1 MRIKLFLMLLLVAVM
16 PALAQTASL
25 TGRVVDADTGN
36 PIAGATVSISG
47 QGAMVTTGPSGDFSI
62 SNTKAGE
69 AVLTVE
75 ATGYAVSARQLLLYN
90 NQSVSA
96 GVIRLYSETQGGD
109 FYEDNADML
118 FDEQAM
124 EDEEGNTQTISA
136 LTGAADDVYYSTAS
150 YNFGPMYF
158 RYRGYD
164 SRYQQV
170 YLNGISFNDVIRG
183 RFNFSTLLGMTSR
196 AFRNKTT
203 TLGMSAADFGFGGL
217 GGSVNYNTQASSY
230 APGFYGTASY
240 TNSNY
245 MIRAM
250 GIYSTGLMKNGW
262 AVTVSGIG
270 RWADEGVIEGTFYNS
285 FGLFASAEKVFN
297 PNHSLSITA
306 FGGPTQRATSTATYQ
321 EAYDLMGSNLYNPN
335 WGWQDGKKRSA
346 RITDTFDPTFMLNWL
361 YKTDRT
367 QVNTGAAVRWVNYS
381 SAALNWRFAND
392 PNPTYYR
399 NLPSFWYNVQENES
413 MGDYYLEQWQT
424 NPQMSQIN
432 WDAMYQTNYLTNE
445 RDRYKS
451 HEDQTGA
458 NYIQERRH
466 SNQFNLMLNSYFNH
480 RINDQMSI
488 QGGVSGNYTRG
499 HWYKTIRDLLGGDFW
514 LDVDP
519 FSDREITLNPM
530 LLQNDLDNP
539 NRRVGEGDKFG
550 YNYYINAYKL
560 DAWLQ
565 NVINLPHWDLNYG
578 LRIGYTQYQR
588 DGKMRNGR
596 SPHNSLGQGKTHRF
610 DEGGLKLGAVYKI
623 DGRNFIQAHAEY
635 NTQAP
640 LVDNLYISPRIKDD
654 ACTDPK
660 TERILS
666 FDLGYGWNYRR
677 FRGAITGFFTQMDD
691 GIERSSFYDDR
702 YSSFTNYVLTGVK
715 KVYKGVEVGAAY
727 KLTSSLT
734 ATAAGTYSRFQYKN
748 NPQGTRSFESGM
760 LPDTIQTVYLKNYYV
775 GSTPQYAFN
784 IGLDWAA
791 PKNWYFDVNCT
802 WQGDSYVNLS
812 PVYHESLPDLYGA
825 WPGAAV
831 APDEEKWL
839 QEKAAELATQDKLK
853 NAFTVNLSIGKSI
866 YFNRN
871 VSLNL
876 NLSVNNILNNKD
888 VVTWAYQQGRVD
900 TDNYSR
906 SRWPNRYSY
915 AQGTRVFFN
924 VGVRF

>member
-1 MRIKLFLMLLLVAVM
+1 MRIKLFLLLMLAAIM
-16 PALAQTASL
+16 PALAQTASV

-36 PIAGATVSISG
+36 PIAGATVTLSSG
-47 QGAMVTTGPSGDFSI
+47 ATVTTGPTGDFSI
-62 SNTKAGE
+62 SNVQPGE
-69 AVLTVE
+69 TMLSVE
-75 ATGYAVSARQLLLYN
+75 AQGYAMAGRQVLLFD
-90 NQSVSA
+90 NQSVAA
-96 GVIRLYSETQGGD
+96 GTIKVYSEFQNGD
-109 FYEDNADML
+109 YYEDHADML
-118 FDEQAM
+118 FDEAVM
-124 EDEEGNTQTISA
+124 EDEEGNSQTITA
-136 LTGAADDVYYSTAS
+136 LTGAADDIYYSLAS

-164 SRYQQV
+164 SQYQQV

-183 RFNFSTLLGMTSR
+183 RFNFSTLMGMTSR

-217 GGSVNYNTQASSY
+217 GGAINYNTQASSY

-245 MIRAM
+245 MLRAM
-250 GIYSTGLMKNGW
+250 AIYSTGLMKNGW

-285 FGLFASAEKVFN
+285 FGLFAAAEKVFT
-297 PNHSLSITA
+297 PNHSLAITA

-346 RITDTFDPTFMLNWL
+346 RITDSFDPTFMLNWL
-361 YKTDRT
+361 YKTDKT

-399 NLPSFWYNVQENES
+399 NLPSFWYDIQDNPS
-413 MGDYYLEQWQT
+413 MGDYYLNQWKT
-424 NPQMSQIN
+424 NPQMSQLN

-445 RDRYKS
+445 RNKTLAYD
-451 HEDQTGA
+451 DQMGA
-458 NYIQERRH
+458 NYIQEKRH
-466 SNQFNLMLNSYFNH
+466 SNQFNFMLNSYFNH
-480 RINDQMSI
+480 RLNDQMSV
-488 QGGVSGNYTRG
+488 QGGVSGNFTRG
-499 HWYKTIRDLLGGDFW
+499 HWYKSIRDLLGGDYW

-519 FSDREITLNPM
+519 FSDRETTLDPL

-539 NRRVGEGDKFG
+539 NRRVGTGDTFG

-560 DAWLQ
+560 QAWVQ

-578 LRIGYTQYQR
+578 MQIGYTQYQR

-596 SPHNSLGQGKTHRF
+596 SPLNSLGKGQKHKF
-610 DEGGLKLGAVYKI
+610 DEGGIKIGAVYKI
-623 DGRNFIQAHAEY
+623 DGRNFLQGHAEY
-635 NTQAP
+635 TNIAP
-640 LVDNLYISPRIKDD
+640 LVDNIYISPRIKDD
-654 ACTDPK
+654 AASNVK
-660 TERILS
+660 TERIIS
-666 FDLGYGWNYRR
+666 GDIGYGWNYRR
-677 FRGAITGFFTQMDD
+677 FRGAINAFYTQMENVT
-691 GIERSSFYDDR
+691 ERSSFYDDR

-715 KVYKGVEVGAAY
+715 KVYKGVELGAAY
-727 KLTSSLT
+727 KITPSVT
-734 ATAAGTYSRFQYKN
+734 AEVAGTYSRFQYKN

-760 LPDTIQTVYLKNYYV
+760 YADTTQTVYLKNYYV
-775 GSTPQYAFN
+775 GSTPQYAAN
-784 IGLDWAA
+784 VGIDWAA
-791 PKNWYFDVNCT
+791 PKNWYFNVNCT

-812 PVYHESLPDLYGA
+812 PVYHEVLPELYGM
-825 WPGAAV
+825 WPGAEV
-831 APDEEKWL
+831 APDPEKWL
-839 QEKAAELATQDKLK
+839 EDKTRELATQDKLK
-853 NAFTVNLSIGKSI
+853 DAFTVNLSIGKTI
-866 YFNRN
+866 YINRK
-871 VSLNL
+871 VTLNL
-876 NLSVNNILNNKD
+876 NLSVNNLLNNKD